1 MAGYLVLYPRA
12 RINVLVPII
21 IIFTIIKMPAF
32 AVLGL
37 WFVYQFFIGAQE
49 ATGATAVAWM
59 AHVGGFAF
67 GVLAILLLG
76 GRPQRP
82 AHALRPQWRY

>member
-1 MAGYLVLYPRA
+1 LHPRA
-12 RINVLVPII
+12 RVNVLVPII
-21 IIFTIIKMPAF
+21 IIFTVIQMPAF
-32 AVLGL
+32 AVLAL

-49 ATGATAVAWM
+49 AGGATSVAWM

-67 GVLAILLLG
+67 GLLGILLLG

-82 AHALRPQWRY
+82 ARVWHPRY